1 MTTIRALLVSGRK
14 LELELELSHT
24 RLGPPVRYEYSTP
37 TSYTSVILAL
47 PTATRRVAPRPPP
60 SRCASPRPRQCQS
73 VTPPPSP
80 PVVPAPSVR
89 AGFPGNSLTTRRTP
103 RQRKDDSG
111 PGRLASLAL
120 ALDSAA
126 ARERFRPPDDVPTS
140 YRAAR
145 VVVGTRLC
153 LCRRLRMEPA
163 RRPAPL
169 RTAESIDL
177 HSTARSTAGHPSEQ
191 QTTGGGSRLRAG

>member
-1 MTTIRALLVSGRK
+1 MTIRALLVSGRK
-14 LELELELSHT
+14 LELELHHT
-24 RLGPPVRYEYSTP
+24 RLGPPVRYEDSTP
-37 TSYTSVILAL
+37 TATSYTSVILAL

-111 PGRLASLAL
+111 PAWPHWLWLSTRLPRANASGHPTTCRRRTAPPGPSSAL
-120 ALDSAA
+120 GSASAA
-126 ARERFRPPDDVPTS
+126 ACGWSQRGGLRHFGRRNRSTSTPP
-140 YRAAR
+140 RAPLP
-145 VVVGTRLC
+145 VTRQSS
-153 LCRRLRMEPA
+153 
-163 RRPAPL
+163 RRP
-169 RTAESIDL
+169 
-177 HSTARSTAGHPSEQ
+177 
-191 QTTGGGSRLRAG
+191 GGALG